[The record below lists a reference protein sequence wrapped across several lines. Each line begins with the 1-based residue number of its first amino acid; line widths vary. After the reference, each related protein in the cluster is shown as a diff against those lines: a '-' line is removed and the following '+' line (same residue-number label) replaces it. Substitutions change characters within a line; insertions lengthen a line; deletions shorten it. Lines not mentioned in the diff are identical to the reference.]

1 MKFIIDS
8 YAWIEYLDGS
18 SLGEKV
24 KKIIEGN
31 NELFS
36 LNLTILEVISRTK
49 RKKMDFESAYQLIIS
64 ISKIAEITPELAK
77 KAGIIH
83 AEIRE
88 KIKDFG
94 LVDSLL
100 LILARKLNA
109 KILTGDEHFRGFK
122 EAIMIK

>member
-18 SLGEKV
+18 SFGEKV

-94 LVDSLL
+94 LVDYLL
-100 LILARKLNA
+100 LIIARKLNA

>member
-1 MKFIIDS
+1 MKIIIDS

-18 SLGEKV
+18 SLGERV
-24 KKIIEGN
+24 KKIIEGD

-36 LNLTILEVISRTK
+36 LNLTISEVISRIK
-49 RKKMDFESAYQLIIS
+49 RKKMDFESAYQSIIS
-64 ISKIAEITPELAK
+64 ISKIVEITPELTK
-77 KAGIIH
+77 KAGIFH

-94 LVDSLL
+94 LVDCLI
-100 LILARKLNA
+100 LILARELNT

-122 EAIMIK
+122 EAIMLK

>member
-8 YAWIEYLDGS
+8 YALIEYLDGS

-100 LILARKLNA
+100 IILARKLNA

>member
-100 LILARKLNA
+100 IILARKLNA

>member
-1 MKFIIDS
+1 M
-8 YAWIEYLDGS
+8 DGS

-94 LVDSLL
+94 LVDYLL
-100 LILARKLNA
+100 LIIARKLNA